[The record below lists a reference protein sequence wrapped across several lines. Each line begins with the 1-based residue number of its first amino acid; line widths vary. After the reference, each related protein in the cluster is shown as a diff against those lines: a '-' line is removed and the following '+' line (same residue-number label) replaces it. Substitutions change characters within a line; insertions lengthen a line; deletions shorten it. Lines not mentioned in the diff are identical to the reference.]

1 MKSIKQKLRLAT
13 CSLLAT
19 TGNASAEAIEN
30 VWEVDSSYLYYSEEE
45 RVTVN
50 KLIGTAKGFVSPKDT
65 ASIRVV
71 FDTMTGATPSGAVK
85 NSNPQTSTGASG
97 GTGIGGSTDAAA
109 LSEFDDTR
117 VGVSLDWTHEYNRTF
132 NVVYNGAFSVEN
144 DYQSVSGAA
153 VLNKETADRATKFT
167 VGLALTYDTIYRTGT
182 RTTPEPISKVSDDL
196 SFGEGEKSSTDLIAG
211 ITKIINQRTAVLVN
225 FAIGQSNG
233 YQTDPYKVFSVVD
246 KDGIEWD
253 QYYEGRPDSR
263 IRWSITTKLNHQLY
277 PGNGNMHLSYRY
289 YSDDWDVTSHTLEYR
304 HRFNFNKAIYLEP
317 GLRLY
322 SQSQAEFYQNSLF
335 SDPLQGSPILPD
347 FISADYRLDEMS
359 DATVG
364 LTFGK
369 LISGDSDFRV
379 RLEYL
384 HQEFENSEFDT
395 NKAIIFQISYGKRF

>member
-1 MKSIKQKLRLAT
+1 MNSIKQKLRLAT

-30 VWEVDSSYLYYSEEE
+30 VWEVDSSYLYYSEKD

-85 NSNPQTSTGASG
+85 SSNPQTSTGASG
-97 GTGIGGSTDAAA
+97 GTGVGGSTDATA
-109 LSEFDDTR
+109 LSQFDDTR
-117 VGVSLDWTHEYNRTF
+117 VGVSLDWAHEYNRTF
-132 NVVYNGAFSVEN
+132 NIVYNGAFSVEN

-153 VLNKETADRATKFT
+153 VLNKETADRSTKFT
-167 VGLALTYDTIYRTGT
+167 VGLALTYDTIFRTGT
-182 RTTPEPISKVSDDL
+182 RTTPEPISQVSDDL
-196 SFGEGEKSSTDLIAG
+196 SRGEGEKSSTDLIAG
-211 ITKIINQRTAVLVN
+211 ITKTINQRTAAQLN
-225 FAIGQSNG
+225 FALGQSNG
-233 YQTDPYKVFSVVD
+233 YLTDPYKVFSVVD
-246 KDGIEWD
+246 SDGIEWD

-263 IRWSITTKLNHQLY
+263 IKWSITAKLNHQLY

-289 YSDDWDVTSHTLEYR
+289 YSDDWDITSHTFEYR
-304 HRFNFNKAIYLEP
+304 HRFNFNKATYLEP

-322 SQSQAEFYQNSLF
+322 TQSEAEFYQNSLF
-335 SDPLQGSPILPD
+335 SDPLLGSPELPNYL
-347 FISADYRLDEMS
+347 SADYRLDEMS

-369 LISGDSDFRV
+369 TISGDSDFRA

-384 HQEFENSEFDT
+384 YQEFENSEFDT